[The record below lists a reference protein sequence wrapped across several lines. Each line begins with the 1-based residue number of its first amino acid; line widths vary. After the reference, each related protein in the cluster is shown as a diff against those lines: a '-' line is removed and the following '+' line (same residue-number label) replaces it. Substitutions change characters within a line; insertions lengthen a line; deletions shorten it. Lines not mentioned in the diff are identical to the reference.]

1 MHTAERPANLLGAA
15 ALTVSDLVLAAAS
28 KATTLNA
35 SCSAALVVLAAS
47 PGLSVTELGRRVG
60 LGQSATTR
68 LVDSMEA
75 AGLVRRTASV
85 GRSVAIGLTAAGRH
99 NSTDLLGA
107 RGAAL
112 TELMT
117 VLDDDEQ
124 DLLATLLGKL
134 LARLYEQ
141 VGSAELICRLC
152 DRDSCT
158 SHAVCPVG
166 QAEREHGR

>member
-1 MHTAERPANLLGAA
+1 MHITSRGANLLGAT
-15 ALTVSDLVLAAAS
+15 ALSVSDLLLAAAS
-28 KATTLNA
+28 IAAATNP
-35 SCSAALVVLAAS
+35 SCSAALVVLAAA

-75 AGLVRRTASV
+75 TGLVQRTPSV
-85 GRSVAIGLTAAGRH
+85 GRSVAVELTAAGRH
-99 NSTDLLGA
+99 SSADLLEA

-124 DLLATLLGKL
+124 DLLATLLDKL
-134 LARLYEQ
+134 LVRLYEH
-141 VGSAELICRLC
+141 VGNAELICRLC
-152 DRDSCT
+152 DRDGCT

-166 QAEREHGR
+166 QAEREHRR